1 MNCRKVCAAT
11 LVFMALGVVGA
22 FAESVEIFRN
32 SQRYVFDIDLPLG
45 LKFSKSGIDR
55 YFSTGGVDG
64 NFRLIQDEYR
74 DCANLTAE
82 RKANKLKDGFA
93 DVLAEKNGRRECYVK
108 LRNKSTG
115 QLSSSFYIYMNKCSC
130 YSAFHLSSS
139 SASSASRNKILQS
152 VLDQIRSN
160 NGSTRSKIEV
170 SSNADGAEKKN
181 ANEVGTKNAV
191 EVVKETLK
199 SEKKQRANP
208 GSDEGS
214 PLGVWNEIG
223 GVTQIRIAPCG
234 DSLCGVVVA
243 VKGSKDDQSIG
254 KTIFYNIEKSKENT
268 WLGNA
273 RSLDGDVYEGK
284 LTLNGNR
291 MKTAGCVLGGVIC
304 QSADWARE

>member
-11 LVFMALGVVGA
+11 LVFMALGAVGA

-32 SQRYVFDIDLPLG
+32 SQRYVFNIDLPLG
-45 LKFSKSGIDR
+45 LKFSKNGIDR
-55 YFSTGGVDG
+55 YFSIGGVDG
-64 NFRLIQDEYR
+64 NFRLIQDEYD
-74 DCANLTAE
+74 DCANLTSG

-139 SASSASRNKILQS
+139 SASSDSRNKILQS

-160 NGSTRSKIEV
+160 NGNARSKIEV
-170 SSNADGAEKKN
+170 SSNADELGKKN
-181 ANEVGTKNAV
+181 VAEADKNIAKG
-191 EVVKETLK
+191 EQ
-199 SEKKQRANP
+199 KQKGN
-208 GSDEGS
+208 SDEGS
-214 PLGVWNEIG
+214 PLGVWSEIG
-223 GVTQIRIAPCG
+223 GATKIEIAPCG

-243 VKGSKDDQSIG
+243 VKGSNNDQSIG
-254 KTIFYNIEKSKENT
+254 KTIFYNIEKSKGNI

-273 RSLDGDVYEGK
+273 RNQDGDVFEGK

-291 MKTAGCVLGGVIC
+291 MKTAGCILGGVIC